1 MKHTEQDQP
10 IHVNADRQNDGWSE
24 DLGPDYPFGTNTSFE
39 GWDMQTE
46 DPGLADA
53 RKDIMREC
61 LRDDAYAAIARYEPE
76 WWDDEVFVDWY
87 VDLVVAYGRSFDEA
101 RDTIDRE
108 YRLYMSIM
116 LDEGAFEAK
125 RDGKEE
131 A

>member
-10 IHVNADRQNDGWSE
+10 IHVNADRQSDDWCE

-39 GWDMQTE
+39 GWDMQTDDTLE
-46 DPGLADA
+46 YPD
-53 RKDIMREC
+53 
-61 LRDDAYAAIARYEPE
+61 RDDAYAAIARFKPE
-76 WWDDEVFVDWY
+76 WWDDEVFTDWY
-87 VDLVVAYGRSFDEA
+87 VDLVVACGRSLDEA

-108 YRLYMSIM
+108 YRGYMSIM
-116 LDEGAFEAK
+116 LGEGAYEAK